1 MVGREGVSTLV
12 PKLNACYRISGNGSS
27 YSCCR
32 KLSRVKKQQFFSK
45 VFGCYVNITIQSF
58 YNPLNDAYT
67 IISSIEKILEDLLR
81 KIGTNYNQCVY
92 GSRGLAAKKTG

>member
-12 PKLNACYRISGNGSS
+12 PYLNACYKFPATEATR
-27 YSCCR
+27 R
-32 KLSRVKKQQFFSK
+32 KLSRVNKQQFFSK

-67 IISSIEKILEDLLR
+67 IISSIEKILEDLEERLAQIITNVCMDHVALR
-81 KIGTNYNQCVY
+81 LGRQD
-92 GSRGLAAKKTG
+92 R